1 MARFQFALAAML
13 ALAANSANAFT
24 VGSPSGIAA
33 GTTGGAGGKTVY
45 PTSNSELVNY
55 LASNDPLVIVLNKT
69 FDFRGTEGTTTETGC
84 RPDYTRE
91 CMAKKNGYK
100 SQDVI
105 ISGGSMANTGGCTG
119 GTEVK
124 ITYDNAARKR
134 MTVTGNKT
142 IRGIG
147 KSGVIKGK
155 GLMLDGDN
163 IILQNIH
170 ITELNPHVV
179 WGGDAIFM
187 QGKQATTP
195 LNKIWLDHIK
205 VSRVGRQ
212 MVVTNKAGVA
222 SMTISN
228 SDFDGNTEY
237 SATCDGHHYWTFL
250 FYGKNTGV
258 SMLNN
263 YVHGTSG
270 RSPKIGGNPNER
282 VVVHVANNYWGN
294 NTGHSFELGA
304 NGYVLAEGNYFDN
317 TKQPL
322 FAGSDGSLYAATNSD
337 ECSKYLGRSCAA
349 NTLVDSGTFAS
360 RNGGNAL
367 KTIKGVSTV
376 VNYKPDITET
386 TTGSQQQQQQQSSK
400 SDGSQQ
406 EQPSQSSGSQQKQSS
421 QTSDD
426 SEQQASQTGGSAQ
439 EESFVTSGS
448 EQQQVQQE
456 QQWGGSLPYHGGS
469 EPNFGSQSRKLAET
483 KNLENEWKQTTGNFG
498 VGKLD

>member
-1 MARFQFALAAML
+1 MARFQFALSAML
-13 ALAANSANAFT
+13 ALAASSSNAFT
-24 VGSPSGIAA
+24 IGSPSGLAA

-45 PTSNSELVNY
+45 PASNNELVSY
-55 LASNDPLVIVLNKT
+55 LASNDALVIVLNKT

-105 ISGGSMANTGGCTG
+105 ITGGSMANTGGCTG
-119 GTEVK
+119 GTQIK
-124 ITYDNAARKR
+124 LTYDNAARKR

-187 QGKQATTP
+187 QGKQAKTA

-205 VSRVGRQ
+205 ISRIGRQ
-212 MVVTNKAGVA
+212 MIVTNKAGA
-222 SMTISN
+222 ATMTISN

-270 RSPKIGGNPNER
+270 RSPKIGGNPNEK

-294 NTGHSFELGA
+294 STGHSFELGV
-304 NGYVLAEGNYFDN
+304 NGYVLAEGNYFEN

-322 FAGSDGSLYAATNSD
+322 YVGTDGSLYAASSSD

-349 NTLVDSGTFAS
+349 NTLVGSGSFQS

-367 KTIKGVSTV
+367 KTIKGVSTLV
-376 VNYKPDITET
+376 SYKPDITDT
-386 TTGSQQQQQQQSSK
+386 TSGSQQQQQQQ
-400 SDGSQQ
+400 Q
-406 EQPSQSSGSQQKQSS
+406 QSS
-421 QTSDD
+421 QTG
-426 SEQQASQTGGSAQ
+426 ESAK

-448 EQQQVQQE
+448 DQQQVQQQ
-456 QQWGGSLPYHGGS
+456 QQWGGSLPYQKPSAGS
-469 EPNFGSQSRKLAET
+469 KSRKLAVKT
-483 KNLENEWKQTTGNFG
+483 INLANEWKKTTGNFG

>member
-1 MARFQFALAAML
+1 MARFRFALAAVI
-13 ALAANSANAFT
+13 ALAANSASAFT
-24 VGSPSGIAA
+24 IGSPSGLAA

-105 ISGGSMANTGGCTG
+105 IQGGSMANTGGCTG
-119 GTEVK
+119 GTAVK
-124 ITYDNAARKR
+124 LTYDNAARKR

-155 GLMLDGDN
+155 GMMLDGDN

-170 ITELNPHVV
+170 ITELNPHV
-179 WGGDAIFM
+179 
-187 QGKQATTP
+187 
-195 LNKIWLDHIK
+195 
-205 VSRVGRQ
+205 
-212 MVVTNKAGVA
+212 
-222 SMTISN
+222 
-228 SDFDGNTEY
+228 
-237 SATCDGHHYWTFL
+237 
-250 FYGKNTGV
+250 
-258 SMLNN
+258 
-263 YVHGTSG
+263 
-270 RSPKIGGNPNER
+270 IGGNPNER

-294 NTGHSFELGA
+294 NTGHSFEIGA
-304 NGYVLAEGNYFDN
+304 NGYVIAEGNYFDN

-322 FAGSDGSLYAATNSD
+322 YKGTDGALYAATNSD

-349 NTLVDSGTFAS
+349 NTLVGSGTFEA
-360 RNGGNAL
+360 RNGGSAL
-367 KTIKGVSTV
+367 KTIKGVSAF
-376 VNYKPDITET
+376 VNYKPDITKT
-386 TTGSQQQQQQQSSK
+386 TSGSKQQQQSSQSNGSQQQQQQ
-400 SDGSQQ
+400 
-406 EQPSQSSGSQQKQSS
+406 PS
-421 QTSDD
+421 QTS
-426 SEQQASQTGGSAQ
+426 GSAK

-448 EQQQVQQE
+448 EQQQEQQQE

-469 EPNFGSQSRKLAET
+469 DPKSGSKSRKLAVQT
-483 KNLENEWKQTTGNFG
+483 RDLEKEWQQTAGNFG

>member
-1 MARFQFALAAML
+1 
-13 ALAANSANAFT
+13 
-24 VGSPSGIAA
+24 
-33 GTTGGAGGKTVY
+33 
-45 PTSNSELVNY
+45 
-55 LASNDPLVIVLNKT
+55 
-69 FDFRGTEGTTTETGC
+69 
-84 RPDYTRE
+84 
-91 CMAKKNGYK
+91 
-100 SQDVI
+100 
-105 ISGGSMANTGGCTG
+105 
-119 GTEVK
+119 
-124 ITYDNAARKR
+124 
-134 MTVTGNKT
+134 
-142 IRGIG
+142 
-147 KSGVIKGK
+147 
-155 GLMLDGDN
+155 
-163 IILQNIH
+163 
-170 ITELNPHVV
+170 
-179 WGGDAIFM
+179 
-187 QGKQATTP
+187 
-195 LNKIWLDHIK
+195 
-205 VSRVGRQ
+205 

>member
-1 MARFQFALAAML
+1 ML

-376 VNYKPDITET
+376 
-386 TTGSQQQQQQQSSK
+386 
-400 SDGSQQ
+400 
-406 EQPSQSSGSQQKQSS
+406 
-421 QTSDD
+421 TSDD

>member
-1 MARFQFALAAML
+1 
-13 ALAANSANAFT
+13 
-24 VGSPSGIAA
+24 
-33 GTTGGAGGKTVY
+33 
-45 PTSNSELVNY
+45 
-55 LASNDPLVIVLNKT
+55 
-69 FDFRGTEGTTTETGC
+69 
-84 RPDYTRE
+84 
-91 CMAKKNGYK
+91 MAKKNGYK

-376 VNYKPDITET
+376 GSNKAT
-386 TTGSQQQQQQQSSK
+386 TTLNKIWIDHVKVSHVGRQMVVTNKAGVATLTISN
-400 SDGSQQ
+400 SDFDGNTEYSATCD
-406 EQPSQSSGSQQKQSS
+406 GHHYWTFLFYGKN
-421 QTSDD
+421 
-426 SEQQASQTGGSAQ
+426 TGVSMLNNYVH
-439 EESFVTSGS
+439 STSGRS
-448 EQQQVQQE
+448 PKVGGNPNEHVVVHVANN
-456 QQWGGSLPYHGGS
+456 QWGNNSGHSFELGINAYVLPRQLLRQHQAASRQGRRWIPVRSRRCRPVHQLPGPSVRSKRSGGQRQLHIAQRPGRS
-469 EPNFGSQSRKLAET
+469 
-483 KNLENEWKQTTGNFG
+483 
-498 VGKLD
+498 